1 MSLRTF
7 IRGLVSGT
15 KSSGP
20 IESTSIDSEDSS
32 SESGNPSKAHSPE
45 SNDGPY
51 RAARDVIYDFLP
63 MFRKLNEQGTDYCV
77 VGGMAVLLQ
86 AMDKAR
92 DSNRFRATHDAD
104 IMFGSEYTNVDFAKV
119 YMAAFGEDGQFAKA
133 AYDEMFGEGAF
144 EELAEEDQALVNCSF
159 CGPDTFSGKNDYP
172 DFDVVRSL
180 NGLALDDLDKE
191 YIQVEDVAV
200 PVAKVGTLLEMK
212 RRTVA
217 LLKSDLAI
225 SSRPQDYAD
234 IETLEMIQERLND
247 QGTPERDYDGPL
259 PETED
264 PEK

>member
-7 IRGLVSGT
+7 IHGLVSGT
-15 KSSGP
+15 KSSDP
-20 IESTSIDSEDSS
+20 KASTSIDSEGSS
-32 SESGNPSKAHSPE
+32 SESGNLSKARSPE
-45 SNDGPY
+45 SNEGPY
-51 RAARDVIYDFLP
+51 RAAQDLVYDFLP

-86 AMDKAR
+86 AMDKVR

-104 IMFGSEYTNVDFAKV
+104 IMFGSEYTNVDFAKI
-119 YMAAFGEDGQFAKA
+119 YMAAFGEDGQFAQT
-133 AYDEMFGEGAF
+133 AYDEMFGAGAF

-159 CGPDTFSGKNDYP
+159 CGPDTFSGKSDYP

-180 NGLALDDLDKE
+180 NGLALDDLDRE
-191 YIQVEDVAV
+191 YIQVEGVAV
-200 PVAKVGTLLEMK
+200 PVAKVETLLEMK

-217 LLKSDLAI
+217 LLKSDLSF

-247 QGTPERDYDGPL
+247 QGTPERNHVGPL
-259 PETED
+259 RDTED
-264 PEK
+264 QEK

>member
-20 IESTSIDSEDSS
+20 KESTSIDSEDSS

-51 RAARDVIYDFLP
+51 RAARDVVYDFLP

-104 IMFGSEYTNVDFAKV
+104 IMFGSEYTNVVLPKYIWLRSARMGNSPRQPMTRCLAKV
-119 YMAAFGEDGQFAKA
+119 
-133 AYDEMFGEGAF
+133 
-144 EELAEEDQALVNCSF
+144 
-159 CGPDTFSGKNDYP
+159 
-172 DFDVVRSL
+172 RS
-180 NGLALDDLDKE
+180 KSW
-191 YIQVEDVAV
+191 QKKTRRWSTVPSAV
-200 PVAKVGTLLEMK
+200 PILSRERMTIPTSTL
-212 RRTVA
+212 
-217 LLKSDLAI
+217 
-225 SSRPQDYAD
+225 
-234 IETLEMIQERLND
+234 
-247 QGTPERDYDGPL
+247 
-259 PETED
+259 
-264 PEK
+264 